1 MIRAVHLWVVLVMGV
16 CLFEG
21 AIYAQNSGGDD
32 STTIASL
39 RPRRETYII
48 EPFPSPSM
56 RGQPIN
62 IAYYN
67 HNPEETSLR
76 IVDVNDK
83 TVIELQPRQFVE
95 NGIHSYVLNP
105 RRLPNGSKLTSGAYF
120 IRLTTYTS
128 TGSKKQVQ
136 DSRFIVVH

>member
-1 MIRAVHLWVVLVMGV
+1 MIRTAHLWIVLVMGV
-16 CLFEG
+16 CLFEW
-21 AIYAQNSGGDD
+21 AIYSQNSGGDD
-32 STTIASL
+32 STTVGPL

-62 IAYYN
+62 VAYYN

-95 NGIHSYVLNP
+95 NGVHSYVLNP
-105 RRLPNGSKLTSGAYF
+105 RRLTNGGRLTSGVYF

-128 TGSKKQVQ
+128 TGSQKQVQ